1 MANAKGTSNLRNPG
15 SSGKQSFLP
24 PKSPFPTISPSYADY
39 GASSHSVGSKGVPK
53 PREGHR
59 HHQRT
64 TSESFLIDEQPS
76 WLDDLLNEP
85 ETPVKRGGHRRSS
98 SDSFAYLDV
107 AGAYSNLDNVA
118 PEVYNKQRPL
128 TSAPSWGSEDFDN
141 LKDMQHGSF
150 YPEAGSFLRPQNR
163 VWESALNTVNYPSN
177 HPSPRDK
184 NLHQGS
190 SCAVK
195 EPDTL
200 TPNVSDKQNQVDS
213 SPEMKSSSDRK
224 EVSQPKNSQTEVD
237 PKRVKQQ
244 FAQRSRV
251 RKLQYIAELERH
263 VQALQAKRSEVS
275 AELEFL
281 DQQNLILN
289 LENKTLKQRLDS
301 LQQEQLIKCFQH
313 EMLEREVAR
322 LRSLYFQHQQPQQP
336 ASTHVRSNSRDL
348 DSQFAN
354 LSLKHKEASS
364 GRDSST
370 GPLRI

>member
-1 MANAKGTSNLRNPG
+1 MANAKGTPNFRNPG

-24 PKSPFPTISPSYADY
+24 PKSPYPTIPPSYADY
-39 GASSHSVGSKGVPK
+39 GASSHSVGSKGMLK

-85 ETPVKRGGHRRSS
+85 DTPVKRGGHRRSS

-107 AGAYSNLDNVA
+107 GSAYSHVDTLA
-118 PEVYNKQRPL
+118 PEVYNKHRPL
-128 TSAPSWGSEDFDN
+128 TSAPSWGSEDFDSMN
-141 LKDMQHGSF
+141 DMQHGLY
-150 YPEAGSFLRPQNR
+150 YPEASSFLSSQNR
-163 VWESALNTVNYPSN
+163 VWDSVLNTVNHPTN
-177 HPSPRDK
+177 HPSPRDRS
-184 NLHQGS
+184 LHQGP

-200 TPNVSDKQNQVDS
+200 TQNASDKQSQVDS
-213 SPEMKSSSDRK
+213 SSEVKCSLDRK
-224 EVSQPKNSQTEVD
+224 EVSQAKNLQAEVD

-263 VQALQAKRSEVS
+263 VQALQAERSEAS
-275 AELEFL
+275 AELDFL

-322 LRSLYFQHQQPQQP
+322 LRSLYLQQQQPQQP
-336 ASTHVRSNSRDL
+336 PLTHVRNNSRDL

-354 LSLKHKEASS
+354 LSLKHKEANSS
-364 GRDSST
+364 RDSST